1 VRAIIKIVLWLAAA
15 VTAIPLAFALGYFYV
30 VWTANSVVFRSA
42 VEWHGTKPSRSKHI
56 RKWRLEIPKEFVV
69 RKDGY
74 RFAPYELDG
83 QRLSF
88 VWISSR
94 LSDHDQV
101 VPYSCATVTDQ
112 DFTITLRNSLV
123 DKRHAEEDYCLTNY
137 QLAKLPSCTDR
148 PNCKIHINYFGWP
161 AEISVRQN
169 DDLFKDPARVC
180 NIARAALSKW
190 TKSIDDL
197 RVSRSKN

>member
-1 VRAIIKIVLWLAAA
+1 MRAIIKIVLWLAVA
-15 VTAIPLAFALGYFYV
+15 VTAIPLAFALSYLYV
-30 VWTANSVVFRSA
+30 TWTANSVLLRSA

-56 RKWRLEIPKEFVV
+56 RKWHLEIPKEFIV

-74 RFAPYELDG
+74 ISAPYELDG

-88 VWISSR
+88 VWLSSR
-94 LSDHDQV
+94 LSDHDEV
-101 VPYSCATVTDQ
+101 VPYSGGADRNQ
-112 DFTITLRNSLV
+112 GFTITLRNSLV
-123 DKRHAEEDYCLTNY
+123 NKQHAEEDYCHTNY
-137 QLAKLPSCTDR
+137 QLAKLPSCADR
-148 PNCKIHINYFGWP
+148 LNCTIHVNYFGWP

-169 DDLFKDPARVC
+169 GDLFKDPTRVC

-197 RVSRSKN
+197 RVSRSKK